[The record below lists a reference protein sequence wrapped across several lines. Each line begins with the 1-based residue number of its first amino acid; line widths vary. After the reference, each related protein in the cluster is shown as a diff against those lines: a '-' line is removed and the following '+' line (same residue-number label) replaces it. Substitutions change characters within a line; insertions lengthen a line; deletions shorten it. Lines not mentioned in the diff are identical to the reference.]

1 MVPQISISEGEPIMA
16 LPLVLVVAI
25 SMLKDGYEDFMRH
38 QDDKKENYTDTIVV
52 NKSTNQEKV
61 VRWHEVRVGDFI
73 KVKEDQ
79 FFPADM
85 VIISSANEDGLFFV
99 ETKSLDGETNLKT
112 KNIQDDLGRLK
123 IGHEKGKKQ
132 FSDFK
137 PSVQIEAPNAN
148 MHKFS
153 GNITFE

>member
-1 MVPQISISEGEPIMA
+1 
-16 LPLVLVVAI
+16 
-25 SMLKDGYEDFMRH
+25 
-38 QDDKKENYTDTIVV
+38 
-52 NKSTNQEKV
+52 
-61 VRWHEVRVGDFI
+61 
-73 KVKEDQ
+73 
-79 FFPADM
+79 M

>member
-38 QDDKKENYTDTIVV
+38 QDDKKENNTEAIVV
-52 NKSTNQEKV
+52 DRSNGQEKIV
-61 VRWHEVRVGDFI
+61 KWHQVRVGDFV
-73 KVKEDQ
+73 KVKEDT

-85 VIISSANEDGLFFV
+85 VIISTSNDDGLYFV

-112 KNIQDDLGRLK
+112 KNI
-123 IGHEKGKKQ
+123 
-132 FSDFK
+132 
-137 PSVQIEAPNAN
+137 
-148 MHKFS
+148 
-153 GNITFE
+153 